1 MRRLLRLTGIAV
13 LGLIL
18 IVAAAL
24 LLSPSARQIAPVWL
38 YYNLLGWQITPAP
51 PQVEQF
57 VLQSGQDYCSIGRD
71 SDCGGYRLVAAR
83 TLTVDQA
90 ARQRGISAAW
100 CVDYVVL
107 RRNQGRLTG
116 DIIYWANIPRAMI
129 VAQLTNGQFEPSNVE
144 DCRTAR
150 LE

>member
-1 MRRLLRLTGIAV
+1 MRQPIRRVGLAM
-13 LGLIL
+13 LGLAL
-18 IVAAAL
+18 IATSIL
-24 LLSPSARQIAPVWL
+24 LLSPSARRIAPVWL
-38 YYNLLGWQITPAP
+38 YYDLVGRQIVSAP
-51 PQVEQF
+51 PEVEQF
-57 VLQSGQDYCSIGRD
+57 VLQSGQDFCSVGRD
-71 SDCGGYRLVAAR
+71 SDCGGYRMVAAR
-83 TLTVDQA
+83 ALTVDQA

-116 DIIYWANIPRAMI
+116 DIIYWAKIPRAMI
-129 VAQLTNGQFEPSNVE
+129 VAEANDGHFDSSGVE